1 MTTILKVL
9 ELLGDMNPERRKA
22 VGDAIRGRVRHA
34 VSQEIIDRL
43 YEAVSQASDAGV
55 TDEEI
60 IDFVQGTL
68 RKRALARHVA
78 LALKYREA
86 SESMGSKG
94 RTS

>member
-1 MTTILKVL
+1 
-9 ELLGDMNPERRKA
+9 
-22 VGDAIRGRVRHA
+22 
-34 VSQEIIDRL
+34 
-43 YEAVSQASDAGV
+43 V